1 MKLKNINDHFYELD
15 MGIGPNPQSP
25 FIFFKKNTNLKN
37 LYIVRLK
44 FFLTKCSSIQK
55 KWKGNFSW
63 GLHKIVQ
70 FHLIFTCIIPEA
82 FYPTFLFFVYF
93 IINLNDKN
101 CSRISRK

>member
-1 MKLKNINDHFYELD
+1 MINNEPIKNEFQNKETSKNNI
-15 MGIGPNPQSP
+15 
-25 FIFFKKNTNLKN
+25 KKVNKTN
-37 LYIVRLK
+37 IVRLK

-55 KWKGNFSW
+55 KWQGNFSW

-70 FHLIFTCIIPEA
+70 FHLIFTCIISEA